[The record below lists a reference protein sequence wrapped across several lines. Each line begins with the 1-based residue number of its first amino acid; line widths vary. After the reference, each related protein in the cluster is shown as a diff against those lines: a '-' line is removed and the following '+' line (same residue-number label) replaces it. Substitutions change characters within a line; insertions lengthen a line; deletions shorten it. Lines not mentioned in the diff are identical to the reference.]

1 MTVLSLASPELPLT
15 EVDLFAAEPFPFEP
29 AYRRALIVSIGATRV
44 TAAGFDDLVALERW
58 RAGRRISRTSKPS
71 KRFGASPTE
80 TGMNDHE
87 RRTSFER
94 AAREQRRAWL
104 RTTPE
109 QRIEWLE
116 QAKRFAA
123 EAMAAARRRRAARPV
138 EESSR

>member
-1 MTVLSLASPELPLT
+1 MNDQE
-15 EVDLFAAEPFPFEP
+15 
-29 AYRRALIVSIGATRV
+29 RRA
-44 TAAGFDDLVALERW
+44 
-58 RAGRRISRTSKPS
+58 
-71 KRFGASPTE
+71 
-80 TGMNDHE
+80 
-87 RRTSFER
+87 SFER

-109 QRIEWLE
+109 QRIVWLE